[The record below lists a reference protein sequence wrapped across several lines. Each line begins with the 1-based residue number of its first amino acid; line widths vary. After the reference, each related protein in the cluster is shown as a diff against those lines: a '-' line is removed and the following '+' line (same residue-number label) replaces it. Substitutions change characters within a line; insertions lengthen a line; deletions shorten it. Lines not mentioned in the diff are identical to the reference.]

1 MYKSMNEYEC
11 TYPWRPEGGI
21 KFPVTAVTSSCE
33 PTNVGTNLDL
43 LYTLNSEAISSAPKT
58 KVFKLDKITVK

>member
-1 MYKSMNEYEC
+1 MHKSMNEYEC

-21 KFPVTAVTSSCE
+21 KFPVTAVTSGCE

-43 LYTLNSEAISSAPKT
+43 LYTLFFFYSVE
-58 KVFKLDKITVK
+58 